1 MCLNHI
7 KKFVI
12 LLLFL
17 LPCDIFALDGL
28 NLAGVGLYSDLRAK
42 YYYGALYTE
51 VDSVKPADIISSE
64 GRTRMEIRVVADDIS
79 KRRFYKLM
87 NEMIAIS
94 NSGKTIE
101 YHAHDIRQFTNLLD
115 GKLEYG
121 DHIIIDNGTGNTLVT
136 INGVNALEVEDKF
149 FINVLLAGWIGRLP
163 PTADFKI
170 HLLSG
175 QNSPHYKN
183 FINTTYLNS
192 RIAEINAWQTP
203 IVIAEN
209 ERQQALEAER
219 QQLAI
224 EEEAKRQLLLAQKK
238 KRKQAVAA
246 SEKAEQERA
255 YKKQLAQLKARKEKE
270 REQRLAAIR
279 KANEA
284 RKLEAKKKQLAES
297 RYFRKLIIQAN
308 KSVIYPKKAY
318 DRGDEGFVKVRVSID
333 KNGMI
338 KDLET
343 LQSSNIDLLDKAA
356 LISAKRAEPFPDVPK
371 SLDLEDDLYDFVI
384 PYRFVA
390 K

>member
-1 MCLNHI
+1 M
-7 KKFVI
+7 
-12 LLLFL
+12 
-17 LPCDIFALDGL
+17 
-28 NLAGVGLYSDLRAK
+28 
-42 YYYGALYTE
+42 
-51 VDSVKPADIISSE
+51 
-64 GRTRMEIRVVADDIS
+64 
-79 KRRFYKLM
+79 
-87 NEMIAIS
+87 
-94 NSGKTIE
+94 
-101 YHAHDIRQFTNLLD
+101 
-115 GKLEYG
+115 
-121 DHIIIDNGTGNTLVT
+121 
-136 INGVNALEVEDKF
+136 
-149 FINVLLAGWIGRLP
+149 
-163 PTADFKI
+163 
-170 HLLSG
+170 
-175 QNSPHYKN
+175 
-183 FINTTYLNS
+183 
-192 RIAEINAWQTP
+192 
-203 IVIAEN
+203 
-209 ERQQALEAER
+209 
-219 QQLAI
+219 
-224 EEEAKRQLLLAQKK
+224 LAQKK

-356 LISAKRAEPFPDVPK
+356 LISAKRAEPFPRVPK